1 MIQMDAQKLLRLAAD
16 RTPKA
21 RAELTHAISDLFLPE
36 TGRLTEQE
44 RALMQDVLGKLITS
58 IEIEVRTNLA
68 EALVRSKIGL
78 PDLERMLANDD
89 IEVARPVLEKS
100 TVLADVDLISIIRQR
115 TDEHRMVIAM
125 RDMVSEK
132 VTEQLVHSAGS
143 DVIETLLRN
152 PNAMISRRAME
163 YLVAES
169 KRQDRF
175 QEPLVLRN
183 DLPVDLAHRM
193 YWWVTAALRRKIIAN
208 FTIDETLLDAVLQE
222 ATQRALVDQGDD
234 QSVQAR
240 AMRLAHQLYEAGEL
254 DDHMLV
260 KLLRQHRLTLFIAC
274 LAVMSKISYATSWR
288 VVTDSGF
295 DSPVVLGRAIGLSR
309 QSMTE
314 MLLLLNEARTGGGPR
329 STSILTNIS
338 MLYDEVDPVQARRV
352 LSVWQRDTHFQDA
365 IDRLATMP
373 HTSADV

>member
-1 MIQMDAQKLLRLAAD
+1 MTQMDVQRLLRLAAG
-16 RTPKA
+16 RTPAAK
-21 RAELTHAISDLFLPE
+21 AELTHAITDMFLPE
-36 TGRLTEQE
+36 NGRLTEQE
-44 RALMQDVLGKLITS
+44 RALMQDVLGKLVTS
-58 IEIEVRTNLA
+58 IEIEVRANLA
-68 EALVRSKIGL
+68 EALVRSNIGL

-89 IEVARPVLEKS
+89 IEVARPILEKS
-100 TVLADVDLISIIRQR
+100 HALADVDLIAIIKQR

-125 RDMVSEK
+125 RDMVSET
-132 VTEQLVHSAGS
+132 VTEALVHSAGN

-193 YWWVTAALRRKIIAN
+193 YWWVTVALRRKIISS
-208 FTIDETLLDAVLQE
+208 FTIDEQMLDSVLQE
-222 ATQRALVDQGDD
+222 ATQRALVDHQDD

-240 AMRLAHQLYEAGEL
+240 ALRLAHQLQETGEL
-254 DDHMLV
+254 DDQMLV

-274 LAVMSKISYATSWR
+274 LSVMSKVSYATAWR
-288 VVTDSGF
+288 IITDRGF
-295 DSPVVLGRAIGLSR
+295 DSPVVLGRAIGMSR

-329 STSILTNIS
+329 STSLLTNIS
-338 MLYDEVDPVQARRV
+338 MLYDEVDPVQAKRV
-352 LSVWQRDTHFQDA
+352 LNIWQRDIHFQAA
-365 IDRLATMP
+365 IDLLAVSQ
-373 HTSADV
+373 HA

>member
-1 MIQMDAQKLLRLAAD
+1 MTQLDVQKLLRLAAD
-16 RTPKA
+16 RTPAA
-21 RAELTHAISDLFLPE
+21 RAQLTHAITDMFLPE
-36 TGRLTEQE
+36 NGRLTEQE
-44 RALMQDVLGKLITS
+44 RALMQDVLGKLVTS
-58 IEIEVRTNLA
+58 IEIEVRANLA
-68 EALVRSKIGL
+68 EALARSNIGL
-78 PDLERMLANDD
+78 PELERMLANDD
-89 IEVARPVLEKS
+89 IEVARPILEKS
-100 TVLADVDLISIIRQR
+100 TALADIDLILIIKQR

-125 RDMVSEK
+125 RNKVSEP
-132 VTEQLVHSAGS
+132 VTEALVHSSGG

-193 YWWVTAALRRKIIAN
+193 YWWVTAALRRKIIAS
-208 FTIDETLLDAVLQE
+208 FTIDEQLLDSVLQE
-222 ATQRALVDQGDD
+222 ATQRALVDHQDD

-240 AMRLAHQLYEAGEL
+240 AMRLAHQLHEAGEL
-254 DDHMLV
+254 DDQMLV
-260 KLLRQHRLTLFIAC
+260 KLLRQHRLTLFIAS
-274 LAVMSKISYATSWR
+274 LAVMGKISYATAWR

-295 DSPVVLGRAIGLSR
+295 DSPVVLGRAIGMSR

-338 MLYDEVDPVQARRV
+338 MLYDEVDPSQARRV
-352 LSVWQRDTHFQDA
+352 LSIWQRDTHFQAA
-365 IDRLATMP
+365 IDLLALST
-373 HTSADV
+373 HV

>member
-1 MIQMDAQKLLRLAAD
+1 MTQLDVQKLLSLAAS
-16 RTPKA
+16 RTPAA
-21 RAELTHAISDLFLPE
+21 RAELTHAISDMFLPE
-36 TGRLTEQE
+36 SGRLTEQE
-44 RALMQDVLGKLITS
+44 RALMQDVLGKLVTS
-58 IEIEVRTNLA
+58 IEIEVRANLA
-68 EALVRSKIGL
+68 EALARSDVGL

-89 IEVARPVLEKS
+89 IEVARPILEKS
-100 TVLADVDLISIIRQR
+100 HVLADVDLIAIVKQR

-125 RDMVSEK
+125 RDMVSET
-132 VTEQLVHSAGS
+132 VTEALVHSAGN

-208 FTIDETLLDAVLQE
+208 FTIDEQMLDSVLQD
-222 ATQRALVDQGDD
+222 ATQRALVDHQDD

-240 AMRLAHQLYEAGEL
+240 AMRLAHQLQEAGEL
-254 DDHMLV
+254 DDHLLV
-260 KLLRQHRLTLFIAC
+260 RLLRQHRLTLFIAC
-274 LAVMSKISYATSWR
+274 LATMSKISYATAWR
-288 VVTDSGF
+288 IVADKGF

-314 MLLLLNEARTGGGPR
+314 MLLLLNEARTGSGPR
-329 STSILTNIS
+329 SAAMLTTIS
-338 MLYDEVDPVQARRV
+338 SHYDEVDPVQAKRV
-352 LSVWQRDTHFQDA
+352 LSIWQRDVHFQAA
-365 IDRLATMP
+365 IDLLAA
-373 HTSADV
+373 SSNV